1 MFSHHS
7 EIGRESPAHQ
17 LKFLAGAGTRSACM
31 SDKRQHDRAGA
42 QLTVRLKSATGA
54 GFDTFKTKDVSEG
67 GFFAETTSP
76 MVVGA
81 LVRMEIAVGGQT
93 VTGVG
98 RVVWTRP
105 PADATPSTPAGM
117 GVKFVKITSDGVEL
131 VRQAVDN
138 GGATATISSESEEPA
153 PEPPPKAKAAPEPEP
168 ASQPEPEP
176 AVSAK
181 AAAEPK
187 EEARDSEPEDEDE
200 QARDSEPEDED
211 EQARDSEP
219 EDEDEQA
226 RDSEPEERDEPRES
240 EPAAAASATA
250 APDEKKAKGKGAQAK
265 GKGKRKKTKRERRE
279 EARKLRDEKRREEKA
294 AARESHAT
302 AAPKADRD
310 EETASDKPEKKKHEL
325 PRVEAQ
331 ATGAATKP
339 LLVVLLVLVAIVVGV
354 YVLGL

>member
-219 EDEDEQA
+219 E
-226 RDSEPEERDEPRES
+226 ERDEPRES

-354 YVLGL
+354 YVMGL